1 MVDSLTA
8 ADTAELPLAADGQ
21 LTVRTLPGPHG
32 RAHYLVRGRHVR
44 GTLIVVPHTTYDGP
58 VLAEQVRVQF
68 GDGADRAAHGGSRLD
83 EPVVRGIRVQG
94 HTAAIDPRTV
104 TTNTPLL
111 CGNAV
116 AVREDGRIRRIPD
129 GARTVL
135 EAVVIAVV
143 RHWQQRQDRDALI
156 RAAARYSAGERAAWE
171 ERHIRLLGEELARLR
186 EQRAQVRRC
195 INQIT
200 GLVRRRQPAIL
211 TPATAPAR
219 LTLVDGS
226 GTALG
231 AVTVREREVIAALG
245 RVVYEVHGARVH
257 GLFTV
262 GPDRYSNAPVPGG
275 IYVFYGRPTGTDWYD
290 RACHDEPTVNG
301 VQLSGGWSHPRS
313 SDITPTSPTRL
324 PAGVRID
331 DTRSH
336 SAPYATSIRAS
347 AVLRAL
353 ALHYLARPDVAGLRI
368 AAGKLRAEENLKAAR
383 AKLARVHREET
394 RLAGKLRHRALR
406 QRQFTA
412 LLLQAP
418 SERSADETRPDRGAR
433 AA

>member
-44 GTLIVVPHTTYDGP
+44 GTLIVIPHTTYDGP

-68 GDGADRAAHGGSRLD
+68 GDGADRAAHGRSRLD

-111 CGNAV
+111 CGDAV

-156 RAAARYSAGERAAWE
+156 RAAARYSAGERA
-171 ERHIRLLGEELARLR
+171 
-186 EQRAQVRRC
+186 
-195 INQIT
+195 
-200 GLVRRRQPAIL
+200 
-211 TPATAPAR
+211 
-219 LTLVDGS
+219 
-226 GTALG
+226 
-231 AVTVREREVIAALG
+231 
-245 RVVYEVHGARVH
+245 
-257 GLFTV
+257 
-262 GPDRYSNAPVPGG
+262 GG
-275 IYVFYGRPTGTDWYD
+275 IYVFYGRPTGSDWYG

-336 SAPYATSIRAS
+336 SAPYATSIHAS

-394 RLAGKLRHRALR
+394 RLAGKLRHRTLR